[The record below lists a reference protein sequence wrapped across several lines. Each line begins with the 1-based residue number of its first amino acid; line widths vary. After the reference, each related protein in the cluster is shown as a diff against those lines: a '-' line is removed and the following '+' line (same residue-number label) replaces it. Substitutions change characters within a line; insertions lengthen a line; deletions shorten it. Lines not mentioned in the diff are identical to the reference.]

1 MVNVKLYSYLLE
13 PCDDGL
19 LCTDLGEGDLDLD
32 FESIITLASTSG
44 SLSFCSSLSD
54 FSACPLS
61 SPDLE
66 STSESE
72 SVEVPSSVSVL
83 DLSPE
88 TTKHRNFR

>member
-1 MVNVKLYSYLLE
+1 MYTYLLE

-19 LCTDLGEGDLDLD
+19 LWTDLGDGDLDLD
-32 FESIITLASTSG
+32 LESVITLASTSC

-54 FSACPLS
+54 FSGCPLS

-88 TTKHRNFR
+88 TTNNRNFR